1 MRQPLGQHFLKDKR
15 KISQIIDALE
25 LQEGDTVIEIGPGRG
40 ALTRELGARN
50 KALKVIAIEKDKELA
65 AYAEQ
70 YLAPEL
76 EKAGNKFEVIAGDVR
91 EIIPKLGSYNLKSYK
106 LVGNIPYYLTGALLR
121 ALGGLGPLPERIV
134 LTIQKEVAERV
145 TAVPPKM
152 NILAASVQFWAEPKI
167 TARISAGAFSPPPD
181 VNSAVL
187 LLTPRSDT
195 PTHLK
200 ERYYRLMRALF
211 RYPRKTIH
219 NNIAA
224 SPEHISEERLREVG
238 IDPGARP
245 QNLSRDDLVRLSENY
260 ENV

>member
-1 MRQPLGQHFLKDKR
+1 MRQPLGQHFLKVKR

-106 LVGNIPYYLTGALLR
+106 LIGN
-121 ALGGLGPLPERIV
+121 
-134 LTIQKEVAERV
+134 TI
-145 TAVPPKM
+145 
-152 NILAASVQFWAEPKI
+152 
-167 TARISAGAFSPPPD
+167 
-181 VNSAVL
+181 
-187 LLTPRSDT
+187 
-195 PTHLK
+195 
-200 ERYYRLMRALF
+200 
-211 RYPRKTIH
+211 
-219 NNIAA
+219 
-224 SPEHISEERLREVG
+224 
-238 IDPGARP
+238 
-245 QNLSRDDLVRLSENY
+245 
-260 ENV
+260 

>member
-25 LQEGDTVIEIGPGRG
+25 LQEGDTVIEVGPGRG

-121 ALGGLGPLPERIV
+121 ALGGLGPLPGRIL
-134 LTIQKEVAERV
+134 LTIQKEAAERV
-145 TAVPPKM
+145 TAVLP
-152 NILAASVQFWAEPKI
+152 
-167 TARISAGAFSPPPD
+167 
-181 VNSAVL
+181 
-187 LLTPRSDT
+187 
-195 PTHLK
+195 
-200 ERYYRLMRALF
+200 
-211 RYPRKTIH
+211 
-219 NNIAA
+219 
-224 SPEHISEERLREVG
+224 
-238 IDPGARP
+238 
-245 QNLSRDDLVRLSENY
+245 
-260 ENV
+260 